1 MYIDFA
7 ATPNEINACYSIMA
21 QLRPHIDRE
30 KFLAVVARMQS
41 NHGYQLVYVRD
52 KDAIKAVAGIRC
64 AEWLYAG
71 KYLEIDDLITNAGD
85 RSKGYGGKLFDW
97 ICNYAREINC
107 DQVRLVSGVQ
117 REAAHRFYLAKGMK
131 FEAKYFSLNI

>member
-1 MYIDFA
+1 MQINVA
-7 ATPNEINACYSIMA
+7 ITSEEVNACYPVIA
-21 QLRPHIDRE
+21 QLRPHLSLE
-30 KFLAVVARMQS
+30 QFLALVTRMQT
-41 NHGYQLVYVRD
+41 NHGYQLVYLRD
-52 KDAIKAVAGIRC
+52 ENAIKAVAGIRV

-71 KYLEIDDLITNAGD
+71 KYLEIDDLITNADD
-85 RSKGYGGKLFDW
+85 RSQGYGGKLFDW
-97 ICNYAREINC
+97 ICNYARKLTC